1 MVDKP
6 KILIVDDEPLNIDL
20 LEQELEDLG
29 YNTVSA
35 NSAKEALNKI
45 DEYGSAHDFP
55 GVVLTDIKMPEMDG
69 LELMRQLRETDPEL
83 PIILITAFGD
93 IPMAVQAMHDGAY
106 DFIGKPFE
114 PEQLRETL
122 RRAVDMRT
130 LVLENRSLRAELTGK
145 TGLDATIIGNSP
157 LMEQMREMIRA
168 LANANANVL
177 INGETGTGKELV
189 ARCLHDTSDRAK
201 HNFVPVNC
209 GAIPKEM
216 FESEL
221 FGHEAGAF
229 TGAVKQR
236 IGRLEFAHQGTL
248 FLDEIESMPLE
259 LQVKL
264 LRVLDQGKIERLGRN
279 EPIDVD
285 FRVVAATKIN
295 LQEAAQADDFREDLY
310 FRLNV
315 AEIHIPPLRD
325 RPEDVP
331 LLFKYFAR
339 HLAVYH
345 NRDVPDLSRDDL
357 NDLMSHSWPGNVREL
372 RNVVER
378 HVLGLGGD
386 SKNMATIIEA
396 GSPTFVDLADR
407 VAAFEKSVIEQ
418 TLSEAKGNIQE
429 VMGALGMARRTLNEK
444 MRKYGL
450 DRKNYV

>member
-1 MVDKP
+1 
-6 KILIVDDEPLNIDL
+6 
-20 LEQELEDLG
+20 
-29 YNTVSA
+29 
-35 NSAKEALNKI
+35 
-45 DEYGSAHDFP
+45 
-55 GVVLTDIKMPEMDG
+55 
-69 LELMRQLRETDPEL
+69 
-83 PIILITAFGD
+83 
-93 IPMAVQAMHDGAY
+93 
-106 DFIGKPFE
+106 
-114 PEQLRETL
+114 
-122 RRAVDMRT
+122 MRT

-209 GAIPKEM
+209 GAIPREM

-248 FLDEIESMPLE
+248 FLDEIESMPVD

-264 LRVLDQGKIERLGRN
+264 LRVLDHGKIERLGRN

-315 AEIHIPPLRD
+315 AEVHIPPLRD

-331 LLFKYFAR
+331 LLFEYFAR

-386 SKNMATIIEA
+386 TSNMATLIEA

-418 TLSEAKGNIQE
+418 TLAEAKGNIQE
-429 VMGALGMARRTLNEK
+429 AMTALGMARRTLNEK
-444 MRKYGL
+444 MRKYSL